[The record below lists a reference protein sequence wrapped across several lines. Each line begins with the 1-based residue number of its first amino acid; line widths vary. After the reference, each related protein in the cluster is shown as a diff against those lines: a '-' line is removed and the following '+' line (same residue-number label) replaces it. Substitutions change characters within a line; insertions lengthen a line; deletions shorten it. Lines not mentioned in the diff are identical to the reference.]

1 MVKFASALPVDFLAS
16 QVDGETFTLPT
27 GTRIFR
33 EGDPVNAIYGLRKGI
48 VELIDKTG
56 ERVCYRP
63 GELFSYLD
71 IIWRGGSFRT
81 EALARTPVEV
91 VKLGRLSF
99 LNLLHKHPTLAV
111 SLIAQQHQRLREQR
125 SSGSYCY

>member
-1 MVKFASALPVDFLAS
+1 MVQFASTLPVDLLAS
-16 QVDGETFTLPT
+16 QVDGETFTLPS

-63 GELFSYLD
+63 GELFSYL
-71 IIWRGGSFRT
+71 T
-81 EALARTPVEV
+81 
-91 VKLGRLSF
+91 
-99 LNLLHKHPTLAV
+99 
-111 SLIAQQHQRLREQR
+111 
-125 SSGSYCY
+125 SSGGVARSGPRP

>member
-1 MVKFASALPVDFLAS
+1 LVQSAPALPIDLLAS

-33 EGDPVNAIYGLRKGI
+33 QGDPVNAIYGLRKGI

-71 IIWRGGSFRT
+71 IIWRGGAFRT
-81 EALARTPVEV
+81 DALARTPVEV
-91 VKLGRLSF
+91 VRLGRLSF
-99 LNLLHKHPTLAV
+99 LNLLHHHPTLAV
-111 SLIAQQHQRLREQR
+111 ALIAQQHQRLREQR

>member
-1 MVKFASALPVDFLAS
+1 LVQFASTLPVELLAS

-33 EGDPVNAIYGLRKGI
+33 QGDPVSAIYGLRKGI
-48 VELIDKTG
+48 VELVDKTG

-71 IIWRGGSFRT
+71 IVWRGGSYRT

-99 LNLLHKHPTLAV
+99 LNLLHNHPTLAV
-111 SLIAQQHQRLREQR
+111 LLIAQQHQRLREQR

>member
-1 MVKFASALPVDFLAS
+1 LVKFASALPVDFLAS

>member
-1 MVKFASALPVDFLAS
+1 LVQFASTLPVDLLAS
-16 QVDGETFTLPT
+16 QVDGETFTLPS

>member
-1 MVKFASALPVDFLAS
+1 MVQFASTLPVDLLAS

-27 GTRIFR
+27 GTRIFC

>member
-1 MVKFASALPVDFLAS
+1 MVQSPTALPVDVLAS

-33 EGDPVNAIYGLRKGI
+33 QGDPVNAIYGLRKGI
-48 VELIDKTG
+48 VELIDPQG

-71 IIWRGGSFRT
+71 IVWRGSNFRT

-91 VKLGRLSF
+91 VKLSRLSF
-99 LNLLHKHPTLAV
+99 LNLLHNHPTLAI

>member
-1 MVKFASALPVDFLAS
+1 LVQFASTLPVELLAS

-71 IIWRGGSFRT
+71 ILWRGCSYQT
-81 EALARTPVEV
+81 EAQARTPVELV
-91 VKLGRLSF
+91 QLGRLSF
-99 LNLLHKHPTLAV
+99 LNLLHNHPTLAV
-111 SLIAQQHQRLREQR
+111 SLIAQQHHRLREQR

>member
-1 MVKFASALPVDFLAS
+1 LVKFASALPVDLLAS

-33 EGDPVNAIYGLRKGI
+33 EGDPVNAIYGLRNGI

-99 LNLLHKHPTLAV
+99 LNLLHDHPTLAV